1 MIKREELTSIGKF
14 HKTHAL
20 KGELNAVLE
29 IDGSFMDSEH
39 PLIMDVDGIYVP
51 FYCES
56 VRPKGQF
63 SSLVKLDGVDSEEEA
78 RVFVNKEIFA
88 LKSDLEEFEEEDSD
102 ENEEGGYAEDFV
114 GFSIYDSE
122 SRNLIGEIAGLDL
135 STANALFIV
144 EHEGEKVF
152 VPIADEF
159 IDEIDEPAR
168 AMYMSLPE
176 GLVEINRKT

>member
-1 MIKREELTSIGKF
+1 MITREELASIGKF

-29 IDGSFMDSEH
+29 IDGSFLDSGH
-39 PLIMDVDGIYVP
+39 PLIIDVEGIFVP

-78 RVFVNKEIFA
+78 RNFVNKEIFA
-88 LKSDLEEFEEEDSD
+88 LKGDLSEFEEEDSD
-102 ENEEGGYAEDFV
+102 ENEEGSYAEDFV
-114 GFSIYDSE
+114 GFSIYDTE
-122 SRNLIGEIAGLDL
+122 SKNLIGEITGLDL

-144 EHEGEKVF
+144 ENEGEKMF
-152 VPIADEF
+152 IPIAEEF
-159 IDEIDEPAR
+159 INEIDEPAR
-168 AMYMSLPE
+168 IIYMSLPD
-176 GLVEINRKT
+176 GLIDINKKA